1 MSWYQP
7 QKGKGKNTDVIAINY
22 SEELQSRITEA
33 VKGTKPSGDSK
44 IKKPDFNLHLKE
56 DCCKKILC
64 DQTTVNQGCPSKPTF
79 STQQNVYWSK
89 GFKVGLIRNVN
100 KTIIKIHIMKP
111 SDSLWC
117 PHSVLP
123 ATVSSEFPLL
133 WSQDIWWSLS
143 GPGQMF
149 QSACN
154 PGSDR

>member
-64 DQTTVNQGCPSKPTF
+64 DQTTVNHRKDVL
-79 STQQNVYWSK
+79 QNQLFQRNK
-89 GFKVGLIRNVN
+89 MFTGAKVL
-100 KTIIKIHIMKP
+100 KLDLLEMSIK
-111 SDSLWC
+111 
-117 PHSVLP
+117 
-123 ATVSSEFPLL
+123 
-133 WSQDIWWSLS
+133 Q
-143 GPGQMF
+143 
-149 QSACN
+149 
-154 PGSDR
+154 